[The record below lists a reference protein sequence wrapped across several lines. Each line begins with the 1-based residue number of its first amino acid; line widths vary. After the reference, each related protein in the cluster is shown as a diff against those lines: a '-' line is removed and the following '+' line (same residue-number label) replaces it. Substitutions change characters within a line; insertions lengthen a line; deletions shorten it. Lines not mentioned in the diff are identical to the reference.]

1 MNNKPFIH
9 IKDMRLGDAA
19 LSLSKDRRILL
30 DFVYTCA
37 SGKRSDGDYSHSR
50 EYLQQ
55 KAEEILQELKQAW
68 TNKKNSS

>member
-55 KAEEILQELKQAW
+55 KAEEILEELRQA
-68 TNKKNSS
+68 